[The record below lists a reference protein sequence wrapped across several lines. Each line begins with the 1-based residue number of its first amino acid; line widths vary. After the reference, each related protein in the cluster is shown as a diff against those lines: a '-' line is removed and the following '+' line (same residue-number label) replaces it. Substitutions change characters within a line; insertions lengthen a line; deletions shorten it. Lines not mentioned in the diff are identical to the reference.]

1 MATVRVQEIP
11 EWAREAWDH
20 KVSELE
26 AVGLVPLP
34 PALRQ
39 VTVIYV
45 EGGKQVTTPTAFED
59 VDRQMTAAPTTHP
72 VFLEVESLDYVGQV
86 MKIRR
91 SEVVMWLA
99 AVHGDEIPERKPV
112 SAQAMEMPPGFG
124 PIGRG

>member
-1 MATVRVQEIP
+1 MATERVQEVP

-20 KVSELE
+20 KVRELE

-39 VTVIYV
+39 VTVLYI
-45 EGGKQVTTPTAFED
+45 EGGKQVMTPTAFED
-59 VDRQMTAAPTTHP
+59 VDRQMTARPDSHP
-72 VFLEVESLDYVGQV
+72 VFVEVASLDYVGEV

-91 SEVVMWLA
+91 SEIVGWLA
-99 AVHGDEIPERKPV
+99 AVRDDEIPERKPV
-112 SAQAMEMPPGFG
+112 AAQAMEMPPGFP

>member
-1 MATVRVQEIP
+1 MGTERVQEIP

-20 KVSELE
+20 KVRELE

-39 VTVIYV
+39 VTVLYL
-45 EGGKQVTTPTAFED
+45 EGGKQVMTPTALED
-59 VDRQMTAAPTTHP
+59 VDRQMTANPSSYP
-72 VFLEVESLDYVGQV
+72 VFVEVASLDYVGQV

-91 SEVVMWLA
+91 SEVVGWLA
-99 AVHGDEIPERKPV
+99 AVRDDEIPERKPV
-112 SAQAMEMPPGFG
+112 AAQSMQMPSGFP